1 MIYRIDNNTDSFE
14 NLTESCAVEELVFDK
29 SVVTSSFSIEHQ
41 FVCHR
46 FYLKGIFN
54 ALYLA
59 GMLLGAFI
67 LGIISDHWG
76 RRSAYFIAVLLVSI
90 SGVIAPFVS
99 STFFFGIL
107 RIIEGMGGMGCFLIP
122 YVMIAEST
130 LPT

>member
-1 MIYRIDNNTDSFE
+1 MESLQ
-14 NLTESCAVEELVFDK
+14 NLTESCSLDDLVFDK

-41 FVCHR
+41 FICDR
-46 FYLKGIFN
+46 YYWKGIFN
-54 ALYLA
+54 ALYMV
-59 GMLLGAFI
+59 GMLIGAFI
-67 LGIISDHWG
+67 LGIIADHWG
-76 RRSAYFIAVLLVSI
+76 RRSAFFLAVLLVST